1 MKRFFCFSLFSLL
14 SAAIPPNAGDA
25 AAIDSRQLW
34 RVIVALWLSFQLPVF
49 GKPAEVITLASLN
62 QKINASSALLV
73 DAASGRVLFSKNPA
87 SQFPPASTTKLMT
100 ALLVYEHT
108 HLEGNVLVEKP
119 DTMVQ
124 PSSIPLKVGETVSV
138 RTLVQSLLIGSD
150 NDSAMALARFTS
162 GSVPT
167 FIALMN
173 TRARELGCSNSVFKT
188 PNGLPAPNQ
197 VTTARDLLKIF
208 RAAMAIPEL
217 RQICQTPSLTL
228 TTAVG
233 KQVLK
238 NHNKLLGVYPG
249 MGPAKTGWTRA
260 SEHTY
265 AASATRDGRELQL
278 ILLHSTNKW
287 DDAELLFNYGFKA
300 TRSEKANA
308 ADSIA
313 RKAIRETRGL
323 CALPMYSR
331 RPTKP
336 CTNSFS
342 LLFST
347 HETSFLFFTSFA
359 PLRRPSSARRGCR
372 RHRFPPGSH

>member
-1 MKRFFCFSLFSLL
+1 VEQEENHGFDMQLL
-14 SAAIPPNAGDA
+14 SLRPRQATSSLNSEIPARSHPA
-25 AAIDSRQLW
+25 RQLW
-34 RVIVALWLSFQLPVF
+34 RVTVVLLLFFQSPVF
-49 GKPAEVITLASLN
+49 GKPPEVINPATLN
-62 QKINASSALLV
+62 QKVYASSALLV
-73 DAASGRVLFSKNPA
+73 DAASGRVLFSKNPTA
-87 SQFPPASTTKLMT
+87 QFPPASTTKLLT
-100 ALLVYEHT
+100 GLLVFEHT
-108 HLEGNVLVEKP
+108 KLEGNVLVEKS

-138 RTLVQSLLIGSD
+138 QTLVQSLLIGSD

-162 GSVPT
+162 GSVQA
-167 FIALMN
+167 FVGLMN
-173 TRARELGCSNSVFKT
+173 TRARELGCSNSAFKT

-208 RAAMAIPEL
+208 QAAMAIPEL
-217 RQICQTPSLTL
+217 RQICQTRSLTL

-287 DDAELLFNYGFKA
+287 ADAELLFNYGFQA
-300 TRSEKANA
+300 TRNEKANT
-308 ADSIA
+308 ADH
-313 RKAIRETRGL
+313 
-323 CALPMYSR
+323 
-331 RPTKP
+331 RP
-336 CTNSFS
+336 
-342 LLFST
+342 
-347 HETSFLFFTSFA
+347 
-359 PLRRPSSARRGCR
+359 
-372 RHRFPPGSH
+372 